1 MAYIQKRKLK
11 NGNYSYRVKMR
22 RHNCPELTVDVT
34 FTSLE
39 AAHNFVEEYENQFI
53 EDPGA
58 VRELKDNLRA
68 YMQSKGLLE
77 LDGMKKPRFRILQNK

>member
-11 NGNYSYRVKMR
+11 DGRFSYRVKMR
-22 RHNCPELTVDVT
+22 RYDCLEYTIDVT

-39 AAHNFVEEYENQFI
+39 AAHNFVEEYEGQFLA
-53 EDPGA
+53 DPKS

-77 LDGMKKPRFRILQNK
+77 MDGMKKPRFRI